1 MTLARVKRD
10 RTDIPRY
17 ASNMT
22 LIYLLRHCESSA
34 NQDGVLAGRTA
45 KIGLSRQGARQANK
59 LAAALHRES
68 FTKIYVSPLQRCVE
82 TIDPFLKKSRRRATS
97 EPLFLEMNYGKW
109 SGRKLSELRRERLWK
124 LIQKKPSSVKFPSGE
139 SFLSAERRIRRG
151 LNKVARANPKGKV
164 LVVSHGDPIKIAVQ
178 LALKGNLDLFQR
190 IVIDP
195 GSVTIMEW
203 PSGTL
208 IGTNIPAHSLSS
220 TSLGSRLIGK
230 SRRRL
235 NKSMLSNRR
244 VLGGGTNVSPR
255 I

>member
-1 MTLARVKRD
+1 MALTLARLKRD

-34 NQDGVLAGRTA
+34 NKEGILAGRIE
-45 KIGLSRQGARQANK
+45 KIGLSKLGSKQAEK
-59 LAAALHRES
+59 LAAILTQES
-68 FTKIYVSPLQRCVE
+68 FSRIYLSPLQRCAE
-82 TIDPFLKKSRRRATS
+82 TIEPYLKKSRKKAVK

-109 SGRKLSELRRERLWK
+109 SGRKLSELRREKDWK
-124 LIQKKPSSVKFPSGE
+124 YIQLKPSRFKFPSGE
-139 SFLSAERRIRRG
+139 SFLAAERRIKRG

-178 LALKGNLDLFQR
+178 LALKGDLDFFQR
-190 IVIDP
+190 VVIDP
-195 GSVTIMEW
+195 GSVTIIDW

-208 IGTNIPAHSLSS
+208 IGANIPAK
-220 TSLGSRLIGK
+220 SLGGRKKKQEKGISK
-230 SRRRL
+230 A
-235 NKSMLSNRR
+235 MLHNRR
-244 VLGGGTNVSPR
+244 VLGGGTNVSSR